1 MTKYHTIWYYMI
13 LYVYIH
19 LYPRIQRC
27 WICCEW
33 MHQYVME
40 QVFMSPLLK
49 VSDQV
54 ERPAV
59 YNIHHYSHL
68 FTYEFFYG
76 LLCWISVF
84 QTTILPILRTAVQ
97 TGAPGFWHWHC
108 IQRSC
113 ELRTCWGRV
122 VGCPRTGGPDL
133 FSHLSG
139 PKSFR
144 LLSART
150 ALPRTSKNL
159 KRSCPGTREPYSWR
173 RYQKASYDFLWP
185 ILAHTQIISNLETIW
200 NPSSSVPMLRR
211 VLHAG
216 SVVLDLRLP
225 ATVVAE
231 PP

>member
-1 MTKYHTIWYYMI
+1 MLNVLRMDASIRNGASFHEPTAESFGSGGKTCC
-13 LYVYIH
+13 
-19 LYPRIQRC
+19 IQC
-27 WICCEW
+27 
-33 MHQYVME
+33 
-40 QVFMSPLLK
+40 SPLFTSIHIRVLLWPSMLNLS
-49 VSDQV
+49 VSD
-54 ERPAV
+54 
-59 YNIHHYSHL
+59 HDSSDSSHGGTNRCSRFL
-68 FTYEFFYG
+68 ALALHSKKLWASN
-76 LLCWISVF
+76 LL
-84 QTTILPILRTAVQ
+84 R
-97 TGAPGFWHWHC
+97 
-108 IQRSC
+108 RSC
-113 ELRTCWGRV
+113 GMPQDRWT
-122 VGCPRTGGPDL
+122 DL

-159 KRSCPGTREPYSWR
+159 KRFCPGTREPYSWR

-185 ILAHTQIISNLETIW
+185 ILAHAQIISNLETIW
-200 NPSSSVPMLRR
+200 NLSSSVPMLRR